1 MGRTLQTANQ
11 LLRTEQQA
19 FVHFRRALRRH
30 DQQRFDALFAK
41 ASQHLPAI
49 SQANHALPFEA
60 ILLAMLIEQ
69 QREIEQLAEA
79 LARRDAAD
87 HA

>member
-11 LLRTEQQA
+11 ILRAEQQA
-19 FVHFRRALRRH
+19 FVNFRRALRRR

-69 QREIEQLAEA
+69 QREIEQLARA
-79 LARRDAAD
+79 LAAHEREDG
-87 HA
+87 